1 VRDRGDT
8 ITITKAEGSCCR
20 EGEVE
25 MTVTFEPESA
35 LLIIDMLNDFI
46 EDGGALV
53 VPEAR
58 RIVPRLQ
65 EILADARDQGIP
77 VIFVTDSHRED
88 DHEFHWWPAHAVS
101 DTWGG
106 MVVDGL
112 RPSPGEYIVPKRR
125 FSAFFG
131 TDLDTYLREMGM
143 RKLYLAGV
151 LTNICVYA
159 TALDASMR
167 NYGVAVFR
175 DGVASLSEKTDLF
188 IFEQLQEVVHAE
200 LL

>member
-1 VRDRGDT
+1 
-8 ITITKAEGSCCR
+8 
-20 EGEVE
+20 
-25 MTVTFEPESA
+25 MTMMFEPESA

-53 VPEAR
+53 VPQAK
-58 RIVPRLQ
+58 RIVPRLSG
-65 EILADARDQGIP
+65 ILAAARDQGVK

-88 DHEFHWWPAHAVS
+88 DHEFRWWPAHAVS

-106 MVVDGL
+106 MVVDEL
-112 RPSPGEYIVPKRR
+112 RPMPGEYIVPKRR
-125 FSAFFG
+125 YSAFFG
-131 TDLDTYLREMGM
+131 TDLDTYLREMEV

-167 NYGVAVFR
+167 NYGVAVFK
-175 DGVASLSEKTDLF
+175 DAVASLSDDTDRF
-188 IFEQLQEVVHAE
+188 IFQQLEEVVHAE